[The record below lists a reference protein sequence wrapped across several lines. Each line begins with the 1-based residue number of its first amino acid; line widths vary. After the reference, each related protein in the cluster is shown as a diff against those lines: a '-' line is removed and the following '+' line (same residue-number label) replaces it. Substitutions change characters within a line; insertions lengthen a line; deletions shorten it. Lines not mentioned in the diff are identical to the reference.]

1 MRVQEAWLGRRRQ
14 SLSGAVSP
22 LQQQLPHGAS
32 KHLAPTQC
40 QALEARAEELSP
52 TPRSLSEGRVGEG
65 RAKASCLPS
74 PGSPGR
80 ELVFFPANPSGGP
93 RCSEV
98 PSPTPRKQFFRA
110 WGHVTLGTRG
120 N

>member
-1 MRVQEAWLGRRRQ
+1 MGGGGSRCQVQFPRCSSNCLVEPANIWH
-14 SLSGAVSP
+14 
-22 LQQQLPHGAS
+22 LPSAR
-32 KHLAPTQC
+32 PW
-40 QALEARAEELSP
+40 RAEELSP